1 MKPVSYLLLTQLL
14 LGINFSMFAQKSLN
28 FAEMLTYE
36 YVQEGQK
43 KEFSVYLDRKTST
56 WLFTNADSFGGT
68 ADGLEFVVAYPN
80 GRYLVCGTDDADQ
93 KFCQTFDSPL
103 ARKNTVKI
111 SGKALGKSRVFG
123 QNKYGWP
130 TFKGQLYQLNAG
142 RMTQELYAATVS
154 FDCRPLYAYNSLLGI
169 EHYLP
174 VFQEIDYPSYLP
186 KNQLILAGDS
196 ALNVKLLS
204 LSDTEHEIDLRAYR
218 VVKSSTQ

>member
-1 MKPVSYLLLTQLL
+1 MKPVLYLLLTQLL
-14 LGINFSMFAQKSLN
+14 WGINFSMFAQKPLN

-43 KEFSVYLDRKTST
+43 KEFSVYLNRKSST

-68 ADGLEFVVAYPN
+68 ADGVEFVVAYPN
-80 GRYLVCGTDDADQ
+80 GKYLVCGTDDADQ

-142 RMTQELYAATVS
+142 RMTQELYATTVP

-174 VFQEIDYPSYLP
+174 VFQQIDYPSYLP
-186 KNQLILAGDS
+186 KNQLVLSEQSPLNLA
-196 ALNVKLLS
+196 LLS
-204 LSDTEHEIDLRAYR
+204 ISPTEYFINLSEYR
-218 VVKSSTQ
+218 RIK

>member
-1 MKPVSYLLLTQLL
+1 MSLKNTLLCFLISLSA
-14 LGINFSMFAQKSLN
+14 IAQKPLN
-28 FAEMLTYE
+28 FADMLTYE

-56 WLFTNADSFGGT
+56 WLLTNADSFGGT
-68 ADGLEFVVAYPN
+68 AEGVELVVAYPN
-80 GRYLVCGTDDADQ
+80 GKYLVCGIDDAGQ

-103 ARKNTVKI
+103 ARKNTPKI

-123 QNKYGWP
+123 QNNYGWP

-154 FDCRPLYAYNSLLGI
+154 FDCRPLYAYNFLLGI

-174 VFQEIDYPSYLP
+174 VFQKIDYPSYLS
-186 KNQLILAGDS
+186 KNQLILS
-196 ALNVKLLS
+196 EQSPLNIKLLS
-204 LSDTEHEIDLRAYR
+204 VSPTEYFVNLSEYKRI
-218 VVKSSTQ
+218 K

>member
-1 MKPVSYLLLTQLL
+1 MSIKNTLLCFLVSLLA
-14 LGINFSMFAQKSLN
+14 FAQKPLN

-43 KEFSVYLDRKTST
+43 KEFSVYFDRQTST
-56 WLFTNADSFGGT
+56 WLFTNADSFGAT

-80 GRYLVCGTDDADQ
+80 GRYLVCGTDDVGQ

-103 ARKNTVKI
+103 ARKNTPKI

-123 QNKYGWP
+123 QNNYGWP
-130 TFKGQLYQLNAG
+130 TLKGQLYQLNAG
-142 RMTQELYAATVS
+142 RMTQEVYAATVP

-174 VFQEIDYPSYLP
+174 VFQQMDYPSYLP
-186 KNQLILAGDS
+186 KNQLVLFEQS
-196 ALNVKLLS
+196 PLNVKLLS
-204 LSDTEHEIDLRAYR
+204 ISPTEYFINLSEYKRI
-218 VVKSSTQ
+218 K

>member
-1 MKPVSYLLLTQLL
+1 MKLILYLLLTQLF
-14 LGINFSMFAQKSLN
+14 LGINFSMFAQKPLN

-43 KEFSVYLDRKTST
+43 KEFSAYLDRKTST

-80 GRYLVCGTDDADQ
+80 GKYLACGTDDVGQ

-103 ARKNTVKI
+103 ARKNTPKI
-111 SGKALGKSRVFG
+111 SGKALGKSQIFG

-130 TFKGQLYQLNAG
+130 TFKAQLYQLNAG
-142 RMTQELYAATVS
+142 RMTQEVFLATVP

-174 VFQEIDYPSYLP
+174 AFQQIDYPSYLP
-186 KNQLILAGDS
+186 KNQLIVAEQSPAGLRFQGIS
-196 ALNVKLLS
+196 P
-204 LSDTEHEIDLRAYR
+204 TEYEIDLRVYR
-218 VVKSSTQ
+218 ILK

>member
-14 LGINFSMFAQKSLN
+14 LGINFSMFAQKPLN

-36 YVQEGQK
+36 YVREGQK
-43 KEFSVYLDRKTST
+43 KEFSVYLNRKSST

-80 GRYLVCGTDDADQ
+80 GKYLVCGTDDVGQ

-103 ARKNTVKI
+103 SRKNTVKI

-123 QNKYGWP
+123 QNNYGWP

-142 RMTQELYAATVS
+142 RMTQEIYAATVS

-174 VFQEIDYPSYLP
+174 VFQQIDYPSYLP
-186 KNQLILAGDS
+186 KNQLIVSEQSL
-196 ALNVKLLS
+196 LNVKLLS
-204 LSDTEHEIDLRAYR
+204 ISPTEYFVNLSEYKRI
-218 VVKSSTQ
+218 K